1 MKTATF
7 AALLKKSLPLLYV
20 LAVALTILIGWVGY
34 STSRQIQE
42 TITRQFNQQQLT
54 LARKISNHIQNQ
66 IAYLQSTLLGL
77 REIRDLIDPAASGER
92 NVFWNYRQILAGDVL
107 SLMILDRQGRPV
119 LKAQDPSW
127 NPGEIPLPSPASLS
141 AYLPSALTPNRVW
154 VGRTF
159 SLAGKWVLPL
169 MAPFGPKGPSAPEVG
184 GAVVLILD
192 AIHIAGKATAGVVS
206 GTTGYAWVI
215 TSQGILLDHYESTF
229 VGRSIFEVRKARNPN
244 ISYRDIDDL
253 TRRDL
258 LQRKEGTSRYTSGW
272 HRNKVTLTEK
282 LIAYTAIPF
291 YETPDRDL
299 RSRPLPADEFW
310 SVALVAPIEEVSGLI
325 RSLNYQQF
333 LLIGIFQMLI
343 IVGTG
348 MFVFISNRWSRY
360 LAIEVDRK
368 TEELKKSQE
377 KLVHSERLAA
387 VGSMASHVSHEI
399 KNPLIAI
406 GGMAHQLK
414 RSPNL
419 TDKEKDKL
427 DLVINEIGRLENMLL
442 EVRDFTRPTT
452 PRKIRTSLHRL
463 IKEITE
469 LLSDLTREQQIEV
482 LTDLDP
488 RVTEFSFDPDQM
500 KQVLLNLIKN
510 ALEAM
515 PEGGRLSVTT
525 RREDDQAVVEI
536 SDTGQGFEKDHQT
549 DLFRPFYTTKKKGTG
564 LGLAV
569 SYKIVQDHNGD
580 IRVDSQTGR
589 GTRVVVL
596 LPITD

>member
-1 MKTATF
+1 M
-7 AALLKKSLPLLYV
+7 
-20 LAVALTILIGWVGY
+20 
-34 STSRQIQE
+34 
-42 TITRQFNQQQLT
+42 
-54 LARKISNHIQNQ
+54 
-66 IAYLQSTLLGL
+66 
-77 REIRDLIDPAASGER
+77 
-92 NVFWNYRQILAGDVL
+92 
-107 SLMILDRQGRPV
+107 
-119 LKAQDPSW
+119 
-127 NPGEIPLPSPASLS
+127 
-141 AYLPSALTPNRVW
+141 
-154 VGRTF
+154 
-159 SLAGKWVLPL
+159 
-169 MAPFGPKGPSAPEVG
+169 MAPFGPKEPSLPEVR

-192 AIHIAGKATAGVVS
+192 AIHLAKKATAGVIS
-206 GTTGYAWVI
+206 GATGYAWVI
-215 TSQGILLDHYESTF
+215 NPQGILLDHYESSF

-253 TRRDL
+253 TRREL
-258 LQRKEGTSRYTSGW
+258 LKRKEGTSKYVSGW
-272 HRNKVTLTEK
+272 HRHRLTRTEK

-291 YETPDRDL
+291 FETPDRNL
-299 RSRPLPADEFW
+299 RAHPLPADEFW

-325 RSLNYQQF
+325 RSLNYQQV
-333 LLIGIFQMLI
+333 LLIGIFQLLI

-360 LAIEVDRK
+360 LTIEVDRK
-368 TEELKKSQE
+368 AEELKKSQE

-419 TDKEKDKL
+419 TDKEKEKL
-427 DLVINEIGRLENMLL
+427 DLVIGEIGRLENMLI

-452 PRKIRTSLHRL
+452 PRKIRSSLQRL
-463 IKEITE
+463 IKEITD
-469 LLSDLTREQQIEV
+469 LLGDLIKEQHIEV
-482 LTDLDP
+482 LIDLDP
-488 RVTEFSFDPDQM
+488 RIAEFSFDPDQM

-510 ALEAM
+510 AVEAM

-525 RREDDQAVVEI
+525 HRENNQAIVEI
-536 SDTGQGFEKDHQT
+536 SDTGQGFEKDHQAN
-549 DLFRPFYTTKKKGTG
+549 LFRPFYTTKKKGTG

>member
-7 AALLKKSLPLLYV
+7 AAFLKKSLPFLYL
-20 LAVALTILIGWVGY
+20 LAVALTVLVGWVGY

-42 TITRQFNQQQLT
+42 TITQQFNQQQLI

-66 IAYLQSTLLGL
+66 ITYFQNTLLGL
-77 REIRDLIDPAASGER
+77 REIQELIDPAVAGER
-92 NVFWNYRQILAGDVL
+92 EVFRNYQQILSGDVL
-107 SLMILDRQGRPV
+107 SLMILDRQGRPI
-119 LKAQDPSW
+119 LKTLDPSW
-127 NPGEIPLPSPASLS
+127 NPGEIPLPAPASLTTF
-141 AYLPSALTPNRVW
+141 LPSAACPDRIW
-154 VGRTF
+154 VGQSF
-159 SLAGKWVLPL
+159 SLAGKWVLPM
-169 MAPFGPKGPSAPEVG
+169 MAPFGPKGTSAPEVR

-192 AIHIAGKATAGVVS
+192 AIHIAKKATAGVVS
-206 GTTGYAWVI
+206 GNTGYAWVVN
-215 TSQGILLDHYESTF
+215 SPGILLDHYESTF

-244 ISYRDIDDL
+244 ISYRDINEL
-253 TRRDL
+253 TRREL

-272 HRNKVTLTEK
+272 HRHKVTRIEK
-282 LIAYTAIPF
+282 LIAYTSIPF
-291 YETPDRDL
+291 YETPDRNL
-299 RSRPLPADEFW
+299 RTRPLPAAEFW

-333 LLIGIFQMLI
+333 LLIGIFQLLI

-377 KLVHSERLAA
+377 KLIHAERLAA

-399 KNPLIAI
+399 KNPLMAI

-427 DLVINEIGRLENMLL
+427 NLVINEIGRLENMLI

-452 PRKIRTSLHRL
+452 PRKIEGSLHRL
-463 IKEITE
+463 IKEIAD
-469 LLSDLTREQQIEV
+469 LLDHLIKGQQIEV

-488 RVTEFSFDPDQM
+488 RMPEFSFDPDQM

-510 ALEAM
+510 AVEAM
-515 PEGGRLSVTT
+515 PAGGRLSLKT
-525 RREDDQAVVEI
+525 RRDGDRAVVEI
-536 SDTGQGFEKDHQT
+536 IDTGRGFEKDYQAN
-549 DLFRPFYTTKKKGTG
+549 LFHPFYTTKKKGTG

-580 IRVDSQTGR
+580 IQVDSQPDR
-589 GTRVVVL
+589 GTRVVVQ
-596 LPITD
+596 LPIPD